1 MRVEEL
7 RTLLKAR
14 EFRPFTL
21 HTPDGAAVYVW
32 HPDFAL
38 LSPDGRTLWVYQRD
52 YSCEMLDVMLITRC
66 SVPAAPA
73 PPSTEGAP
81 QAGAA

>member
-1 MRVEEL
+1 MDEL

-14 EFRPFTL
+14 PFRPFTL
-21 HTPDGAAVYVW
+21 YTNDGATIPVW

-52 YSCEMLDVMLITRC
+52 YACDMLDVMLIPRFSFT
-66 SVPAAPA
+66 APDH
-73 PPSTEGAP
+73 AP
-81 QAGAA
+81 QADAQQPGAA